1 MPQKTGPKRMGSK
14 RVTVKPYPNPT
25 GSGVVVAHEVAL
37 DGSGTVLAHDIVPRI
52 GEPERMYFPGPDG
65 SFTVLAP
72 EE

>member
-1 MPQKTGPKRMGSK
+1 M
-14 RVTVKPYPNPT
+14 
-25 GSGVVVAHEVAL
+25 VAHEVAL